1 MLVML
6 AHLPKP
12 PLCPGTGPP
21 ARRRV
26 GKRGIVYSYL
36 GQRPEVPHVDP
47 PRRRVRDLVRDAAL
61 RVLADGE
68 RAVVRP
74 RQPRIP
80 LIARR
85 ADIYQSAVER
95 REARVADV
103 VRRVR
108 EDDRVDDR
116 ADAGRG
122 LAEAPRDIAAV
133 LEDERRAERALL
145 FVEQRLVVPCAPPS

>member
-1 MLVML
+1 M
-6 AHLPKP
+6 
-12 PLCPGTGPP
+12 
-21 ARRRV
+21 
-26 GKRGIVYSYL
+26 
-36 GQRPEVPHVDP
+36 PHVYP
-47 PRRRVRDLVRDAAL
+47 PRRRVQDVVRDAAL
-61 RVLADGE
+61 IVLADGE

-74 RQPRIP
+74 RQARIP
-80 LIARR
+80 LITRR
-85 ADIYQSAVER
+85 ADVYERAVER

-122 LAEAPRDIAAV
+122 LAEAPRDVAAV

-145 FVEQRLVVPCAPPS
+145 RDQV

>member
-1 MLVML
+1 M
-6 AHLPKP
+6 
-12 PLCPGTGPP
+12 
-21 ARRRV
+21 
-26 GKRGIVYSYL
+26 
-36 GQRPEVPHVDP
+36 PHVDP
-47 PRRRVRDLVRDAAL
+47 PRRRVRDVVRDAAL
-61 RVLADGE
+61 LVLSHTK

-74 RQPRIP
+74 REARIP

-85 ADIYQSAVER
+85 ADIYQRPVER

-122 LAEAPRDIAAV
+122 LAEAPRDLAAV
-133 LEDERRAERALL
+133 LEDERRAERALS
-145 FVEQRLVVPCAPPS
+145 FFEQRLVFPCVRTDVVNTNLRGGRRAIARSETSSRPTAT